1 MEVSEN
7 RVAHGD
13 LGILNFKNRYKLVTL
28 HDIHRYPTLE
38 THKSGCLS
46 RWADFSQHLRNL
58 CRELQV
64 SSRDSR
70 TSAGN
75 HVFFSKRLGFL

>member
-7 RVAHGD
+7 PVETYGD
-13 LGILNFKNRYKLVTL
+13 LGIPYKLVTL

-38 THKSGCLS
+38 THKSGYLS
-46 RWADFSQHLRNL
+46 HWADFSQHLRNL

-75 HVFFSKRLGFL
+75 QVFFSKRLGSL